1 MAEMTERSFG
11 YTCCPPPNH
20 SCTPGH
26 ITTGDWMQYINAY
39 MDVRARQIYEK
50 LKGMIGTGGSDNITG
65 DYLILKDQNN
75 PNKKYKVFIV
85 DGTICSEE
93 L

>member
-75 PNKKYKVFIV
+75 LNKKYKGCMG

>member
-20 SCTPGH
+20 SCTPCH
-26 ITTGDWMQYINAY
+26 ITTGDWIQYINAY
-39 MDVRARQIYEK
+39 MDVRARQIYDK
-50 LKGMIGTGGSDNITG
+50 LKGMIGTNDNITG

>member
-1 MAEMTERSFG
+1 
-11 YTCCPPPNH
+11 
-20 SCTPGH
+20 
-26 ITTGDWMQYINAY
+26 
-39 MDVRARQIYEK
+39 
-50 LKGMIGTGGSDNITG
+50 MIGTGGSDNITG

>member
-1 MAEMTERSFG
+1 
-11 YTCCPPPNH
+11 
-20 SCTPGH
+20 
-26 ITTGDWMQYINAY
+26 
-39 MDVRARQIYEK
+39 
-50 LKGMIGTGGSDNITG
+50 MIGTGGSDNITG

-85 DGTICSEE
+85 DGNICSEE